1 MYNVRKPTD
10 KQIKYA
16 KDLGIITKNK
26 SFRVPSA
33 EIEDKLE
40 MNSFEHIEKMKLKP
54 GMKVKYIGNR
64 KDLPIYLTLSSI
76 AKNGFVFFKGSSKY
90 CRPWKI
96 IAVKMKEQ

>member
-1 MYNVRKPTD
+1 MYNVRKPTN

-16 KDLGIITKNK
+16 KDLGIATKDK
-26 SFRVPSA
+26 SFRVLSA

-40 MNSFEHIEKMKLKP
+40 MNSFEYIEKMKLKP

-64 KDLPIYLTLSSI
+64 KDLPIYLTISSI

-90 CRPWKI
+90 CRPWNI
-96 IAVKMKEQ
+96 IAIKIEE

>member
-1 MYNVRKPTD
+1 MYNVKKPTN

-16 KDLGIITKNK
+16 KDLGIEIQGK
-26 SFRVPSA
+26 SFRVLSA

-40 MNSFEHIEKMKLKP
+40 MNSFEYIEKMKLKP

-64 KDLPIYLTLSSI
+64 KNLPIYLTISSI

-90 CRPWKI
+90 CRPWSI

>member
-1 MYNVRKPTD
+1 MFILRKPTD

-16 KDLGIITKNK
+16 KDLGIEIKGK
-26 SFRVPSA
+26 SFRVLSA

-90 CRPWKI
+90 CRPWNI

>member
-16 KDLGIITKNK
+16 KDLGIATKDK
-26 SFRVPSA
+26 SFRVLSA

-40 MNSFEHIEKMKLKP
+40 VNSFEHIQDMKLKP
-54 GMKVKYIGNR
+54 GIKVKYIGKR
-64 KDLPIYLTLSSI
+64 EDLPKYLTISSI

-90 CRPWKI
+90 CRPWNITAIKT
-96 IAVKMKEQ
+96 EE

>member
-1 MYNVRKPTD
+1 MYNVRKPTN

-16 KDLGIITKNK
+16 KDLGIATKDK
-26 SFRVPSA
+26 SFRVLSA

-40 MNSFEHIEKMKLKP
+40 MNSFEYIEKMKLKP

-64 KDLPIYLTLSSI
+64 KDLPICLTISSI

-90 CRPWKI
+90 CRPWNI
-96 IAVKMKEQ
+96 IAIKIEE